1 MTIMENSI
9 TALNGVGE
17 NRAKLFSK
25 LGIRTI
31 EDMLCF
37 FPRYMEDRS
46 NITDIISVKDG
57 DNVCILATVVLK
69 PQVMRVRN
77 NLVIYKVL
85 VDDGT
90 ATMTLT
96 WFNNKFIPN
105 TFKVG
110 DRYKFFGKINRKGSK
125 IEMATP
131 TYEKEETNVHTGR
144 VTPIYPLTKDL
155 HQKTMRGIL
164 KQCVDAVVGNINEYL
179 PNDIRAK
186 YGLCELNYAFSSIHF
201 PETAQDYTRAR
212 YRFVFEELLLLQL
225 GMLMMKKTDKNKK
238 APVIA
243 SEKYIE
249 EFRGKM
255 PFEMTGA
262 QRRVLAEIS
271 ADFQAEKPMSRLL
284 QGDVGSGKTIVAFAA
299 MYAAYKNGFQA
310 ALMAPTE
317 VLAKQ
322 HYESALKYFGASEI
336 GFLTGSVTGKT
347 KQAVIEK
354 IKNGEVKIVIGT
366 HAVIEDNIEF
376 KNLALAITDE
386 QHRFGVKQRAKLAEK
401 GEGIHTLV
409 MSATPIPR
417 TLALILYG
425 DLDISVL
432 DELPPGRQKIDT
444 FSLNE
449 DFRVRINAFMRKK
462 IAEGRQI
469 YVICPLIEESEKSD
483 MKAATELSEHLAKNI
498 LPEYKVELLHG
509 RMKSKVKNEIMQRF
523 ADGETKVLVSTTVIE
538 VGINVPNATVMIV
551 ENAER
556 FGLSQLHQIRGR
568 VGRGSEKSYCI
579 LFSNGGG
586 KDTEKRLEVMTKTND
601 GFEISRRDLELRG
614 PGDFLGT
621 RQHGLPEMKIANLFT
636 DMDICKK
643 AGECA
648 RLILKKDEKLRSAE
662 YAFLRQKL
670 RKMFGGLA
678 GGNVVG

>member
-1 MTIMENSI
+1 MTIMENPI

-17 NRAKLFSK
+17 NRAKLFAK

-31 EDMLCF
+31 EDMLYF
-37 FPRYMEDRS
+37 FPRHMEDRS
-46 NITDIISVKDG
+46 NIADIISVKDG

-105 TFKVG
+105 TFSVG
-110 DRYKFFGKINRKGSK
+110 ERYKFFGKVSRKGSK
-125 IEMATP
+125 IEMSTP

-155 HQKTMRGIL
+155 HQKTARAIL
-164 KQCVDAVVGNINEYL
+164 KQCVDAAVGNINEYL

-201 PETAQDYTRAR
+201 PETEQDYSRAR

-225 GMLMMKKTDKNKK
+225 GMLMMKKTDNTKK
-238 APVIA
+238 APVIDA
-243 SEKYIE
+243 SSGIQ
-249 EFRGKM
+249 EFKTKM
-255 PFEMTGA
+255 PFKMTGA
-262 QRRVLAEIS
+262 QERVLDEIA
-271 ADFQAEKPMSRLL
+271 ADLSVQKPMSRLL
-284 QGDVGSGKTIVAFAA
+284 QGDVGSGKTVVAFVA
-299 MYAAYKNGFQA
+299 MYAATQNGYQA

-322 HYESALKYFGASEI
+322 HYESALKYFDAAEI
-336 GFLTGSVTGKT
+336 AFLTGSVTGKT
-347 KQAVIEK
+347 KQSVIEK
-354 IKNGEVKIVIGT
+354 IKTGEAKIVIGT

-386 QHRFGVKQRAKLAEK
+386 QHRFGVKQRAKLAGK
-401 GEGIHTLV
+401 GEGIHTLI

-449 DFRVRINAFMRKK
+449 DFRGRINAFIRKK

-483 MKAATELSEHLAKNI
+483 MKAATELAQHLSKTV
-498 LPEYKVELLHG
+498 LPEYNVELLHG
-509 RMKSKVKNEIMQRF
+509 RMKPKEKNEIMSRF
-523 ADGETKVLVSTTVIE
+523 ASGDTNVLVSTTVIE
-538 VGINVPNATVMIV
+538 VGVNVPNATVMIV

-586 KDTEKRLEVMTKTND
+586 KDTEKRLDVMTKTND
-601 GFEISRRDLELRG
+601 GFEIARRDLELRG

-648 RLILKKDEKLRSAE
+648 RFILKRDEKLKSSE
-662 YAFLRQKL
+662 YAFLRNKL
-670 RKMFGGLA
+670 RKMFEGLA
-678 GGNVVG
+678 DGAVVG